1 MVCNHLQY
9 TGIAKSAQ
17 RLYARMPA
25 AFLSLEQ
32 RLADMILH
40 VLGKAGNI
48 ALRLPDPEDG
58 FYIVQIMLN
67 LA

>member
-1 MVCNHLQY
+1 
-9 TGIAKSAQ
+9 
-17 RLYARMPA
+17 
-25 AFLSLEQ
+25 
-32 RLADMILH
+32 LADMILH